1 MKKLMLVLAIAGFAF
16 AANAQTTKQEST
28 KTKSKTEKTMKYE
41 CPKCHMKSDKAG
53 NCSASCCKEG
63 VALVAMNDKKME
75 MKDHVCTSACKDG
88 KHVYAHGEKG
98 HVCGPECK
106 KMMNK

>member
-1 MKKLMLVLAIAGFAF
+1 MKKLFLTIAITAMAF
-16 AANAQTTKQEST
+16 AVNAQTTQSD
-28 KTKSKTEKTMKYE
+28 KTDKKSKSKTETSAKYE

-63 VALVAMNDKKME
+63 VAMKETKSEKMAMKE
-75 MKDHVCTSACKDG
+75 HVCTSACKDG

-106 KMMNK
+106 KM